1 MSDKVLIAGVI
12 AAVAIVIVAIIAYF
26 VVRMLRGS
34 MKITLTKNGFS
45 PGEKITGSFTMKTRK
60 EIEGKRL
67 FAALVGKEVTER
79 RDGDRTRTDTREIY
93 RDEQTLE
100 EGKMYPAGHTADYSF
115 ELNTPS
121 ESGQGF
127 LDSAVGKALDIGME
141 LLSGDRNEIRW
152 TVEVRL
158 DAKGVDL
165 SDSRSVTINIS

>member
-1 MSDKVLIAGVI
+1 MSDKVLIAVVIAVVVIVI
-12 AAVAIVIVAIIAYF
+12 AAVIAYF

-34 MKITLTKNGFS
+34 MKITLAKNGFS
-45 PGEKITGSFTMKTRK
+45 PGEKVTGSFTMKTRK

-79 RDGDRTRTDTREIY
+79 REGDRTRTDTREIY

-100 EGKMYPAGHTADYSF
+100 EGKTYPAGNTSDYSF

-121 ESGQGF
+121 EDGQG
-127 LDSAVGKALDIGME
+127 LPGSAVGQALDIGLD
-141 LLSGDRNEIRW
+141 LLSGNRTDIRW

-165 SDSRSVTINIS
+165 FDSRSVTINIS

>member
-1 MSDKVLIAGVI
+1 MSDSLLIVVVIAVAVIVI
-12 AAVAIVIVAIIAYF
+12 AAIAAYF

-34 MKITLTKNGFS
+34 MKIKLVKNGFS

-79 RDGDRTRTDTREIY
+79 REGDRTRTDTREIY

-115 ELNTPS
+115 ELDTPS

-127 LDSAVGKALDIGME
+127 LDSALGQALDIGME
-141 LLSGDRNEIRW
+141 LLSGDRTDIRW

-158 DAKGVDL
+158 DARGVDL